1 MQIMRTETTQGSEST
16 PASGAWK
23 ATGDPAY
30 AWSQSAL
37 ALAFPTDRWITS
49 CSKQV
54 GSHAFATGLNEK
66 GRARALKMR
75 CCTGAGTILRLQSTD
90 G

>member
-16 PASGAWK
+16 PASGALK

-37 ALAFPTDRWITS
+37 TLAYPPDRWITG

-54 GSHAFATGLNEK
+54 GSQGFATGLNEK
-66 GRARALKMR
+66 GHARAVMMR